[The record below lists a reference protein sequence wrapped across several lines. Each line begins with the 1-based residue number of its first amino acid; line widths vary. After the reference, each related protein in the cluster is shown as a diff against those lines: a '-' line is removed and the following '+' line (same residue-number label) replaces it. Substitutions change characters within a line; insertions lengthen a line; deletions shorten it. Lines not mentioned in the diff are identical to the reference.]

1 MEGYLDLSK
10 EIPPLLEALIFR
22 QIEAKLNMETA
33 SLYPVVDKSESMYYI
48 TRESLD
54 QLKRSQA
61 PWLYKAKESK
71 MSVADKVAL
80 LNKLN
85 KETNSE

>member
-1 MEGYLDLSK
+1 MGGYLDLSK

-61 PWLYKAKESK
+61 PWLYKTKESK